1 MSLALHVQTLGRGPG
16 RSRAL
21 TDDEAADAMRV
32 MLQGD
37 AAPEAV
43 GALLM
48 LLRMKGETADEIA
61 GFSRAAQAGCRICQP
76 PIWTG
81 RAMQRAARAEHRGFY
96 APPGRWLMR
105 GTACCCMAGT
115 GQTRKFVQV
124 WQRLAS
130 ASRPILI
137 MRRPCWTQTVLP
149 ICRWKPS
156 ILRCFGF

>member
-1 MSLALHVQTLGRGPG
+1 MTLAEHVRTLGRGPG
-16 RSRAL
+16 RSRSL
-21 TDDEAADAMRV
+21 TQDEAADAMRL

-48 LLRMKGETADEIA
+48 LLRMKGETAEEIA
-61 GFSRAAQAGCRICQP
+61 GF
-76 PIWTG
+76 
-81 RAMQRAARAEHRGFY
+81 ARAEHRGFY
-96 APPGRWLMR
+96 ALPGWWLMR
-105 GTACCCMAGT
+105 GTACCCMAGP
-115 GQTRKFVQV
+115 GQTRKCAQV

-130 ASRPILI
+130 ASRPIPI

-149 ICRWKPS
+149 ICRWKPF